1 LVPGHETGYEFRRF
15 ARSIAAPLDFNEEYE
30 QQSRRRE
37 GKPKTGGKNSPE
49 DKIR

>member
-1 LVPGHETGYEFRRF
+1 MRLDISSEDFQDLNA
-15 ARSIAAPLDFNEEYE
+15 ARLDFNEEYE

-37 GKPKTGGKNSPE
+37 GKSKTGGKNSPE

>member
-1 LVPGHETGYEFRRF
+1 MRLGMSSEDLQDLIVGL
-15 ARSIAAPLDFNEEYE
+15 LDFNEEYE